1 MSRMSTQG
9 KRGVMMFKSKLTQLH
24 RLLKPDR
31 PNLVQVVAEWTIWPM
46 WTMFI

>member
-24 RLLKPDR
+24 RQLKGTDR
-31 PNLVQVVAEWTIWPM
+31 C
-46 WTMFI
+46 